1 MGPIIATSSDP
12 NYEFRGLTLINPS
25 VELTGVYKCVVQ
37 TDQDSKFKE
46 KELHVIDISNYT
58 LIFSHEPIENG
69 TQLNCSISNV
79 YPEPTVHIQ

>member
-1 MGPIIATSSDP
+1 MGPIVATSSDP

-25 VELTGVYKCVVQ
+25 VELTGMYKCLVQ

-58 LIFSHEPIENG
+58 LVFNHETIDNG
-69 TQLNCSISNV
+69 TLLNCSISNV